1 MLIVIELWGGLAEGF
16 FKDLNQI
23 AASTLKPNKHSKSWQ
38 KLACGSFMARED
50 FNLD

>member
-1 MLIVIELWGGLAEGF
+1 MLIVVELRGGLAEGV

-38 KLACGSFMARED
+38 RMAFGSLMAREAL
-50 FNLD
+50 NLD